1 MALKHPTPGLR
12 TIHYWGVSTG
22 KAQINVNLGDEL
34 HVPEGVAEQLFA
46 QSAQFKDG
54 PAPEMPDPEPEQAT
68 VAYVSGDDLP
78 VDPETYQTADE
89 APKPKRSRK

>member
-22 KAQINVNLGDEL
+22 KAQINVNAGDEL

-54 PAPEMPDPEPEQAT
+54 PAPEMPEPDVEPEQPAE
-68 VAYVSGDDLP
+68 
-78 VDPETYQTADE
+78 PEPPAADADE